1 MAAVAI
7 SLIATACSGGDEASD
22 DTSAEPS
29 VDTTATDETVTDADS
44 TEPTPPGT
52 AAPVDVATLMS
63 AEPTVV
69 DDTAETR
76 CDRLGYPCSWS
87 DVDQS
92 EMDRSHELSIEL
104 EAIIADAGDPAA
116 GLEAAV
122 DRLADVDD
130 LVELI
135 VDQEGLTG
143 LMFRLDGLPEMYAFS
158 EFAGPV
164 GPSEPLDLAALGVE
178 SLAAEPA
185 QPQGFRAVPRDYHPT
200 GGPIVPKTAVVI
212 DPYAK
217 RDVECPEEIPDGI
230 DCRITSDNRVEG
242 SVIHA
247 ILNAQEQITSTYVP
261 AADDPSQ
268 PGGWDPILG
277 PPLSG
282 FDLVHLASHGSSG
295 CADIG
300 PGWVA
305 TWGGSDEP
313 VALPDRCY
321 SVSAIGIYNRA
332 RYAGL
337 SPEERRIPDG
347 LSLSGDKWVA
357 RDDWF
362 TGQLK
367 STAIVYM
374 SHCTSAD
381 GSLLASGRYGSFVG
395 WHSYARLTTAQ
406 EAGIMFWNLMATEGL
421 EFDQAI
427 EQLAENGLDS
437 TVVADIANG
446 GAAGAFLAHR
456 GKNQRAR
463 DVVTLEL
470 DGADPD
476 GQVLRV
482 EGMPA
487 DGQPERFP
495 AEQQSLTIEV
505 EGVRDGTAGEV
516 TIDLY
521 YDGQK
526 LMPQQ
531 PIDLEADGT
540 EVASGADWGTWR
552 VQVRPGLFEIPD
564 TTPADFA
571 IGAAAKPLEVRAYV
585 TEAEYTADRGNVTL
599 GALLASNGP
608 LPIFTELANGMPA
621 NGEVRG
627 NDLRI
632 EFDTAGGDVEGQM
645 LVEMVASGIPVGEWR
660 FDLTGT
666 YDPATGTISGDL
678 SGSAFGGF
686 AGIYA
691 GDSGSGTWEGTVD
704 LAGANLQATLG
715 VNGQSQ
721 PYTGRIT
728 PVTSSG

>member
-1 MAAVAI
+1 M
-7 SLIATACSGGDEASD
+7 
-22 DTSAEPS
+22 
-29 VDTTATDETVTDADS
+29 
-44 TEPTPPGT
+44 
-52 AAPVDVATLMS
+52 
-63 AEPTVV
+63 
-69 DDTAETR
+69 
-76 CDRLGYPCSWS
+76 
-87 DVDQS
+87 
-92 EMDRSHELSIEL
+92 
-104 EAIIADAGDPAA
+104 
-116 GLEAAV
+116 
-122 DRLADVDD
+122 
-130 LVELI
+130 
-135 VDQEGLTG
+135 
-143 LMFRLDGLPEMYAFS
+143 
-158 EFAGPV
+158 
-164 GPSEPLDLAALGVE
+164 
-178 SLAAEPA
+178 
-185 QPQGFRAVPRDYHPT
+185 PRDYHPT

-212 DPYAK
+212 DPYA
-217 RDVECPEEIPDGI
+217 R
-230 DCRITSDNRVEG
+230 RTSSARRRSRTASTAGSRATTGVEG

-247 ILNAQEQITSTYVP
+247 ILNAQGSRSRRPTSRPPTTHRSREGV
-261 AADDPSQ
+261 
-268 PGGWDPILG
+268 DPILG

-406 EAGIMFWNLMATEGL
+406 EAGIMFWDLMATEGL

-437 TVVADIANG
+437 TVVADITNG
-446 GAAGAFLAHR
+446 GAAGAVLAHR

-505 EGVRDGTAGEV
+505 EGVRDGTAGDV

-526 LMPQQ
+526 LTPQQ

-540 EVASGADWGTWR
+540 EIATGADWGTR
-552 VQVRPGLFEIPD
+552 AVQVRPGLFEIPD

-571 IGAAAKPLEVRAYV
+571 TGAAAKPLEVRV
-585 TEAEYTADRGNVTL
+585 T
-599 GALLASNGP
+599 
-608 LPIFTELANGMPA
+608 
-621 NGEVRG
+621 
-627 NDLRI
+627 
-632 EFDTAGGDVEGQM
+632 
-645 LVEMVASGIPVGEWR
+645 
-660 FDLTGT
+660 
-666 YDPATGTISGDL
+666 
-678 SGSAFGGF
+678 
-686 AGIYA
+686 
-691 GDSGSGTWEGTVD
+691 
-704 LAGANLQATLG
+704 
-715 VNGQSQ
+715 
-721 PYTGRIT
+721 
-728 PVTSSG
+728 